1 MFAAT
6 SMHGKRK
13 LINMGEKD
21 ANSILLGIPEI
32 KKYEKNFPM
41 PRNEEALQQER
52 VLEDRHG

>member
-21 ANSILLGIPEI
+21 ANSVLLGIPEI
-32 KKYEKNFPM
+32 NM
-41 PRNEEALQQER
+41 RRISTGPRNEEALQ
-52 VLEDRHG
+52 